1 MTSRSAHHA
10 LLGLFGTAACALAAC
25 GPAAQP
31 IVVTGP
37 FTAEHETAFEN
48 GVDYVAD
55 PTILEGSWL
64 RSWEEDIDRRVQL
77 SDAIAFVTITT
88 LRQDVDLDRHETYRL
103 VAHVDRQRH
112 GTVPEELSFVVRQGQ
127 PGFGTV
133 QGNDA
138 RILNQ
143 RFVAFIK
150 WVDDDGQIVARWHLS
165 PAAERVVRRVNS
177 IVERV
182 HTAPEERRRVIVRE
196 SGSESSGDESEE

>member
-1 MTSRSAHHA
+1 MSTRSALHA
-10 LLGLFGTAACALAAC
+10 LVGLIGTVLTLAC

-48 GVDYVAD
+48 GIDYIAD

-64 RSWEEDIDRRVQL
+64 RSWEDDIDRRVHL

-88 LRQDVDLDRHETYRL
+88 LRQDVDLDRHETFRL
-103 VAHVDRQRH
+103 IARVDRERH
-112 GTVPEELSFVVRQGQ
+112 GTLPDEISFVVRQGQ

-133 QGNDA
+133 TGNDA

-143 RFVAFIK
+143 RFVAFVK
-150 WVDDDGQIVARWHLS
+150 WAEEDGQIVGRWHLS
-165 PAAERVVRRVNS
+165 PASERVVRRVNT

-182 HTAPEERRRVIVRE
+182 HTAPEERRTIIVRE
-196 SGSESSGDESEE
+196 SEAGSSGESEDEE